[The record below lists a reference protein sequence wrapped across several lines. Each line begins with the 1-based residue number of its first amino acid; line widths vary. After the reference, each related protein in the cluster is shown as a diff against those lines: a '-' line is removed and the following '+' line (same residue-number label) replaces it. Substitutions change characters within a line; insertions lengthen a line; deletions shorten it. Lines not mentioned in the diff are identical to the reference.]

1 MTKKQK
7 PLLVN
12 VAHLSKTKKKLQNT
26 YSFFKVS
33 LKANN
38 TALAFALQTEKQ
50 KHTLLQR
57 DNMHLR
63 KEVASAH
70 FDLAIYKHK
79 CRELLLILKNLYRN
93 SLQHL
98 NMVVELF
105 PDNDLFEPSGDHN
118 VFRTEPDNPPV
129 ENELPDSLSSVAPD
143 LREVPKDS
151 EMQAGILENN
161 MPAVLPVPSRAET
174 DKEKRYSNHQALQ
187 RKSAHQ
193 SNSFREEVS
202 RVSHRTSQSAYDIDS
217 LPGHLSSQTS
227 SAINIAGT
235 LGPSAEVNAPCDL
248 PENTVV
254 SNPTME
260 LTHSNDAEIHHSTE
274 QKTSKLPKPKC
285 NKIKMSTLVASS
297 PADTSQGMGGTSCG
311 LKEPQP
317 EPLSTTSHPE
327 GQLLDISNKHLQA
340 EFQSKPTSH
349 IPKRVKS
356 RIERD
361 KKVKSI
367 KSTIDSGD
375 SVCLALGDYLM
386 DDDVFSFKPNKKETF
401 PFEKDPF
408 QKTKSKVTYRKPRN
422 KSQTSSFI
430 HSVATMLSPHDQ
442 DNGGSIVDHND
453 GADNFETVQFEGASY
468 PTGGNES
475 QINTESSTKSQGHS
489 NSRCRGT
496 FVISAEQTPQI
507 REELGLLSKDN
518 DSSLHIEESLDS
530 RAATKDAGSVT
541 AMPSSCKRPWM
552 SIQDPGSLPGDLYGS
567 NNKENVLPLEEFSV
581 SGHEFQKP
589 KKARKEVSS
598 RCGRKKSQSSNDD
611 VKDKNKHLHGKSE
624 HVACLPESTD
634 SPDFLFLKDTFLL
647 DEDTSTS
654 KSDSRVDKNPKWYR
668 NKFKLPSADNSFRS
682 PRKTFFLSNPEMPP
696 VNMSKEMTE
705 GEGARQHL
713 GDLLINEI
721 PPSLNSS
728 IADTEPGSLTC
739 SPKRH
744 PANGQQLMEETTLIT
759 SVSSPGRVLMSVT
772 NNHDGPRKENQGRS
786 RRCKDAVSY
795 KEPSL
800 RSKMRR

>member
-7 PLLVN
+7 PLLAN
-12 VAHLSKTKKKLQNT
+12 VVHLSKTKKKLQNT

-50 KHTLLQR
+50 KHTLLQK

-93 SLQHL
+93 SLQQL

-105 PDNDLFEPSGDHN
+105 PDSDLFEPSGDHN

-129 ENELPDSLSSVAPD
+129 ENLPSLAPD
-143 LREVPKDS
+143 LPEVPKDS

-187 RKSAHQ
+187 RKSEHQ
-193 SNSFREEVS
+193 SNILREEVS

-217 LPGHLSSQTS
+217 LPGHLSGQTS

-254 SNPTME
+254 FNPTME
-260 LTHSNDAEIHHSTE
+260 LTHSNDAEIAIHHSTE
-274 QKTSKLPKPKC
+274 QKNSKLPKPKC
-285 NKIKMSTLVASS
+285 NKIKVSNLVASS
-297 PADTSQGMGGTSCG
+297 LADTSQGMGGTSCG
-311 LKEPQP
+311 LNEPI
-317 EPLSTTSHPE
+317 STTSDPE
-327 GQLLDISNKHLQA
+327 GQILDISNKHFQD
-340 EFQSKPTSH
+340 EFQSKLGSH

-356 RIERD
+356 RVERE
-361 KKVKSI
+361 KKVKST
-367 KSTIDSGD
+367 KSTMDSGD

-408 QKTKSKVTYRKPRN
+408 PKTKSKVTYRKPRN
-422 KSQTSSFI
+422 KSQTSSLI
-430 HSVATMLSPHDQ
+430 HSVATVLSPHDQ
-442 DNGGSIVDHND
+442 NNGGSIVDHND

-475 QINTESSTKSQGHS
+475 QINAESSTKSQGHS

-496 FVISAEQTPQI
+496 FVISADHTAHI
-507 REELGLLSKDN
+507 REELGLLSKDK

-552 SIQDPGSLPGDLYGS
+552 STQDPGSLPGDLYGS

-581 SGHEFQKP
+581 AGHEFQKP

-598 RCGRKKSQSSNDD
+598 RCGRKKSQSSNDV
-611 VKDKNKHLHGKSE
+611 VKDMNKHLHGKSVCPAE
-624 HVACLPESTD
+624 HVASLAESTD
-634 SPDFLFLKDTFLL
+634 SPDFLFLKDIFLL
-647 DEDTSTS
+647 DEDTNSS

-668 NKFKLPSADNSFRS
+668 NKFKLPSVGNTNRN

-696 VNMSKEMTE
+696 INMSKEMTE

-713 GDLLINEI
+713 GDLLIDEI

-728 IADTEPGSLTC
+728 IADTGPGSLTC
-739 SPKRH
+739 SPKRQ

-759 SVSSPGRVLMSVT
+759 PVSSPAGRVLMSVT
-772 NNHDGPRKENQGRS
+772 NNHASPCKENQGRS
-786 RRCKDAVSY
+786 KRCKDAVSY

>member
-7 PLLVN
+7 PLLAN
-12 VAHLSKTKKKLQNT
+12 VVHLSKTKKKLQNT

-50 KHTLLQR
+50 KHTLLQK

-93 SLQHL
+93 SLQQL

-105 PDNDLFEPSGDHN
+105 PDSDLFEPSGDHN

-129 ENELPDSLSSVAPD
+129 ENLPSLAPD
-143 LREVPKDS
+143 LPEVPKDS
-151 EMQAGILENN
+151 EMQA
-161 MPAVLPVPSRAET
+161 AET

-187 RKSAHQ
+187 RKSEHQ
-193 SNSFREEVS
+193 SNILREEVS

-217 LPGHLSSQTS
+217 LPGHLSGQTS

-254 SNPTME
+254 FNPTME
-260 LTHSNDAEIHHSTE
+260 LTHSNDAEIAIHHSTE
-274 QKTSKLPKPKC
+274 QKNSKLPKPKC
-285 NKIKMSTLVASS
+285 NKIKVSNLVASS
-297 PADTSQGMGGTSCG
+297 LADTSQGMGGTSCG
-311 LKEPQP
+311 LNEPI
-317 EPLSTTSHPE
+317 STTSDPE
-327 GQLLDISNKHLQA
+327 GQILDISNKHFQD
-340 EFQSKPTSH
+340 EFQSKLGSH

-356 RIERD
+356 RVERE
-361 KKVKSI
+361 KKVKST
-367 KSTIDSGD
+367 KSTMDSGD

-408 QKTKSKVTYRKPRN
+408 PKTKSKVTYRKPRN
-422 KSQTSSFI
+422 KSQTSSLI
-430 HSVATMLSPHDQ
+430 HSVATVLSPHDQ
-442 DNGGSIVDHND
+442 NNGGSIVDHND

-475 QINTESSTKSQGHS
+475 QINAESSTKSQGHS

-496 FVISAEQTPQI
+496 FVISADHTAHI
-507 REELGLLSKDN
+507 REELGLLSKDK

-552 SIQDPGSLPGDLYGS
+552 STQDPGSLPGDLYGS

-581 SGHEFQKP
+581 AGHEFQKP

-598 RCGRKKSQSSNDD
+598 RCGRKKSQSSNDV
-611 VKDKNKHLHGKSE
+611 VKDMNKHLHGKSVCPAE
-624 HVACLPESTD
+624 HVASLAESTD
-634 SPDFLFLKDTFLL
+634 SPDFLFLKDIFLL
-647 DEDTSTS
+647 DEDTNSS

-668 NKFKLPSADNSFRS
+668 NKFKLPSVGNTNRN

-696 VNMSKEMTE
+696 INMSKEMTE

-713 GDLLINEI
+713 GDLLIDEI

-728 IADTEPGSLTC
+728 IADTGPGSLTC
-739 SPKRH
+739 SPKRQ

-759 SVSSPGRVLMSVT
+759 PVSSPAGRVLMSVT
-772 NNHDGPRKENQGRS
+772 NNHASPCKENQGRS
-786 RRCKDAVSY
+786 KRCKDAVSY